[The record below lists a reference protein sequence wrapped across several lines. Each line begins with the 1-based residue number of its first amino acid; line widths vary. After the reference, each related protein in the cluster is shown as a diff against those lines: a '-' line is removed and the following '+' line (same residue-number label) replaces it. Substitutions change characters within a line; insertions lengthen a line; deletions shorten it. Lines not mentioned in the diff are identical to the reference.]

1 MNSRLFDFP
10 KHPARRE
17 AAPEN
22 GEIICIINANA
33 LKTAAPAA

>member
-1 MNSRLFDFP
+1 MNSNLFNFS
-10 KHPARRE
+10 KNPARRE

-33 LKTAAPAA
+33 RKTAAPVA